1 MPCCTQEAWKWL
13 ADRIKRD
20 AKKIDSDDNKKM
32 QDFYHT
38 SAQQQQQQQQQQ
50 MSAMPASLH
59 SQARPARAPS
69 WKDMQEDATWN
80 SSRLMAPA
88 LPACGHAVGFT
99 SPDTSSLVSRLPNI
113 DNGESQLST
122 SCGKSASAAAQQPY
136 VQSTA
141 SMLQVPPASVCNA
154 VGGGGGGRAFTASTD
169 TRLGAVISSSSS
181 SSFSRPDAA
190 ALNESSRGPKRTHA
204 YGDPAD
210 GDCRALKASRMGSR
224 IMSVSSPAGSMP
236 NLKPLYD
243 YSLLI
248 SRASTKRCR
257 LVPHVTESI
266 TAISNMDFNVASAL
280 GMTDIEVA
288 DCADMLASSKSEY
301 EREAE
306 EQEADFGMA
315 IVMELIDIR
324 ESVASRLK
332 ELEKSSGETLVM
344 VSQTGAWPVT
354 AAAAP
359 AAAAPAASLAD
370 SECSSA
376 LCKVSSQAWK
386 KYRAEGARTRRNMVV
401 LVNEGDEH
409 EMSDDAL
416 ADRGAFYL
424 PACLSL
430 QYVETIILKPSTI
443 ITQTG

>member
-1 MPCCTQEAWKWL
+1 MQEAWKWL

-32 QDFYHT
+32 QDFYRT

-80 SSRLMAPA
+80 SSRLMAPV
-88 LPACGHAVGFT
+88 LPARGHVVGLT

-113 DNGESQLST
+113 DNGESQPST
-122 SCGKSASAAAQQPY
+122 SCGKSASAAAQQPC

-141 SMLQVPPASVCNA
+141 SMLQVPPASVHNA
-154 VGGGGGGRAFTASTD
+154 VGGGGGGEAFTASTD
-169 TRLGAVISSSSS
+169 TRLGAVINSSSSS

-190 ALNESSRGPKRTHA
+190 TLNESSRGPKRTHA
-204 YGDPAD
+204 YGDPAN
-210 GDCRALKASRMGSR
+210 GDCRALKASRKGST
-224 IMSVSSPAGSMP
+224 IMSVSSPAGLGSMP

-257 LVPHVTESI
+257 LAPHVTESI

-306 EQEADFGMA
+306 EQEADFGMT

-332 ELEKSSGETLVM
+332 ELEKSSGETLGM
-344 VSQTGAWPVT
+344 VGQTGAWPAT
-354 AAAAP
+354 AAATAPAAAP
-359 AAAAPAASLAD
+359 AAALAD

-401 LVNEGDEH
+401 LVKEGDEH

-430 QYVETIILKPSTI
+430 QYVETIMLKPSTI